1 MEDSAMAN
9 DVLVFGELRGGE
21 LKKLVRE
28 LIAAGKVITDNTG
41 GSIDAVLIGNGAEKE
56 AEKIRN
62 LGVREIAVIEEDI
75 VDNYSTEGYASVL
88 AGMIRDRGYGYI
100 MLGATAMGRDLGPRT
115 SASVDGVMFSDCV
128 EIRFENGD
136 LVARRPVYSGKLFV
150 EITPQGDSPVF
161 ITLRP
166 NIIAPAEENGD
177 SAEVVSRPSGVTKE
191 MIRAIARE
199 IVPLTGGRPDVT
211 EADVIVSG
219 GRAMKDVANFKMLED
234 LADLF
239 GGAVGASR
247 AAVDAGY
254 AEQPLQVGQTGKVVN
269 PKLYIACG
277 ISGAI
282 QHLAGMRTSKVIV
295 AINKD
300 ANAPIFEKATYGIVG
315 DLFEIVPILTEEIK
329 KLLA

>member
-1 MEDSAMAN
+1 MAN

-21 LKKLVRE
+21 IKKVVRE
-28 LIAAGKVITDNTG
+28 LIAAGKVITESTG
-41 GSIDAVLIGNGAEKE
+41 GSIDAVLMGRGSENE
-56 AEKIRN
+56 AEKVRK
-62 LGVREIAVIEEDI
+62 LGLRKIAVLSDEIL
-75 VDNYSTEGYASVL
+75 DNYSTEGYAEAL
-88 AGMIRDRGYGYI
+88 AGMIKEEGYGYI
-100 MLGATAMGRDLGPRT
+100 LLGATAMGRDLGPRT
-115 SASVDGVMFSDCV
+115 AAKVDGVMFSDCV
-128 EIRFENGD
+128 DLRVEGTS
-136 LVARRPVYSGKLFV
+136 LVARRPVYSGKLLID
-150 EITPQGDSPVF
+150 ITPVGDHPVF
-161 ITLRP
+161 VTIRP
-166 NIIAPAEENGD
+166 NNIAPAGEGAD
-177 SAEVVSRPSGVTKE
+177 SSDVVQRPSGVTRE
-191 MIRAIARE
+191 MIRAIATE
-199 IVPLTGGRPDVT
+199 IVPLSGGRPDVS

-219 GRAMKDVANFKMLED
+219 GRAMKDAANFKLLGD

-247 AAVDAGY
+247 AAVDAGF

-300 ANAPIFEKATYGIVG
+300 PNAPIFEKAHYGIVG

-329 KLLA
+329 KLLN